1 MNGQLPAFPVDDE
14 TLDLLETAID
24 PDRLSVGAECSSL
37 NAFLEFM
44 SELAGST
51 PEGQQEVEL
60 EDGVAVYPDPSYH
73 HNEVIKALIDEVRRL
88 RTAAAP

>member
-24 PDRLSVGAECSSL
+24 PNRISVGGQCSSL

-44 SELAGST
+44 SELGGSA
-51 PEGQQEVEL
+51 PDGQQEVGL

-73 HNEVIKALIDEVRRL
+73 HNDVIKSLVAEIRRL
-88 RTAAAP
+88 RAAAP